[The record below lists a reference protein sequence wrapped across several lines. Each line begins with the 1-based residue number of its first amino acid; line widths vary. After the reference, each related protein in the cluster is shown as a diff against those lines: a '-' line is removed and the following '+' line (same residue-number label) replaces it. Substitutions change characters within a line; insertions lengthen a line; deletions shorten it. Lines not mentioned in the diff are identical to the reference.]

1 MKLLIVDDSMIIRKS
16 VEQFTK
22 DLGLELVGTAANGVE
37 AIEMFSKHLPDIVTL
52 DITMPEMD
60 GLTALKQMMS
70 INSKAKVIVISA
82 ISAKTAAIDA
92 LSLGA
97 KHFLGKP
104 FNSESLRAAFE
115 KVMKEA

>member
-22 DLGLELVGTAANGVE
+22 DLGLELIGTATNGIE
-37 AIEMFSKHLPDIVTL
+37 AIDLFKKHLPDIVTL

-60 GLTALKQMMS
+60 GLTALKEMMA
-70 INSKAKVIVISA
+70 INSTAKVIVISA

-104 FNSESLRAAFE
+104 FNPDSLRAAFE
-115 KVMKEA
+115 KVMKEG